1 MERNESTRSAAECET
16 RDETRSSALTA
27 PGPSPAT
34 IIATDRTDDADE
46 SLRNEVTI
54 VGHGAPSSFELTVD
68 GRIEYD
74 ADADDAANGGTDATV
89 VSGSAVE
96 GTIDTGTIRFR
107 FDGELT
113 AVTFVDR
120 SITGRT
126 PGDVPNV
133 HVDYGATSASDD

>member
-1 MERNESTRSAAECET
+1 MVRNESTRSAAGCET
-16 RDETRSSALTA
+16 RDETRNGAPTA
-27 PGPSPAT
+27 PDPSPAT

-46 SLRNEVTI
+46 SLQNEVTI

-68 GRIEYD
+68 GRIERD
-74 ADADDAANGGTDATV
+74 AADDDAAGGTDATV
-89 VSGSAVE
+89 VSGAAVE

-120 SITGRT
+120 AITGRL
-126 PGDVPNV
+126 PGAVPNV
-133 HVDYGATSASDD
+133 HVDYGATPASDD